1 MRKMSTNQDTKE
13 IALTIYNGGF
23 GAVKE
28 KRRIDLKEDERELI
42 FADVAQLIE
51 TDSLI
56 VAGINVLEFNYD
68 FDLVD
73 RYKLLQKYV
82 DKKVYLKDRKTGEK
96 RSCRL
101 LSAGSDGKTVLEDDT
116 TKEIYMD
123 TEEELVLPSL
133 PSGLIV
139 KPALVWKTDGKPGDH
154 VQVSYLSKG
163 FNWHANYV
171 VELNEEAL
179 NIMGWAEIENRSG
192 MTFENAKIK
201 LIAGEVHRIEEEMLL
216 ERPYMVADSSAG
228 YEPEVKAFFD
238 YHMYTLGQET
248 TLKDNQSKQ
257 ICILR
262 GREIPYQQYYKLG
275 LYEEKA
281 DIIVEFQN
289 RKEQGLGIA
298 MPQGKIKLYK
308 EDDAD
313 GSLEFI
319 GEDRIEHTPKN
330 EAITLSIGK
339 AFDIAFDYHKIDHKK
354 MGGVEYYKY
363 RCIIRNHKETKAEV
377 RFEHYREGV
386 WEMENTSH
394 EYVKVSATQ
403 IEYRVLVPAEDEV
416 SVEFEYKVD
425 RRLEVNFRN
434 R

>member
-28 KRRIDLKEDERELI
+28 NRTIDLKKDEQELI

-68 FDLVD
+68 FDLVSQD
-73 RYKLLQKYV
+73 KLLQKYV

-101 LSAGSDGKTVLEDDT
+101 LSVEKGGKCVLEDDA

-123 TEEELVLPSL
+123 TDEELVLPSL

-139 KPALVWKTDGKPGDH
+139 KPALVWKTDGKPADH

-171 VELNEEAL
+171 VELKDETL

-192 MTFENAKIK
+192 MTFENAQIK
-201 LIAGEVHRIEEEMLL
+201 LIAGDVNRIEEV
-216 ERPYMVADSSAG
+216 MVHSRMYVHEDSSAA

-238 YHMYTLGQET
+238 YHMYTLGHPT

-257 ICILR
+257 ICILT
-262 GREIPYQQYYKLG
+262 GREIPYKQYYKLG

-289 RKEQGLGIA
+289 RKEKGLGIA

-308 EDDAD
+308 EDEAD

-330 EAITLSIGK
+330 EEITLSIGK

-363 RCIIRNHKETKAEV
+363 QCIIRNHKDTEAEV
-377 RFEHYREGV
+377 RFAHYRGGV
-386 WEMENTSH
+386 WEMINTSH
-394 EYVKVSATQ
+394 EYIKVSATE
-403 IEYRVLVPAEDEV
+403 IEYQILVPAEGNV

-425 RRLEVNFRN
+425 RRLEVNIRK
-434 R
+434 

>member
-1 MRKMSTNQDTKE
+1 MMGKMSTNQDTKE

-28 KRRIDLKEDERELI
+28 KRAVHLTEDERELI

-96 RSCRL
+96 KSCRL
-101 LSAGSDGKTVLEDDT
+101 LSAGSGGKAVLEDDT

-123 TEEELVLPSL
+123 TEDELVLPSL

-139 KPALVWKTDGKPGDH
+139 KPALVWKTDGKPSDH

-163 FNWHANYV
+163 FSWHANYV
-171 VELNEEAL
+171 VELKEEAL
-179 NIMGWAEIENRSG
+179 NIMGWAEIENKSG
-192 MTFENAKIK
+192 MTFENAKVK
-201 LIAGEVHRIEEEMLL
+201 LIAGDVHRIEEELT
-216 ERPYMVADSSAG
+216 EKTYMVAESVSA
-228 YEPEVKAFFD
+228 YEPDIKAFFD
-238 YHMYTLGQET
+238 YHMYTLGQKT

-257 ICILR
+257 ICILT
-262 GREIPYQQYYKLG
+262 GRDVPYQKYYKLG
-275 LYEEKA
+275 RYEDKA
-281 DIIVEFQN
+281 DIIVELQN
-289 RKEQGLGIA
+289 RKEQGLGIP
-298 MPQGKIKLYK
+298 MPEGKIKLYK
-308 EDDAD
+308 EDDGD
-313 GSLEFI
+313 GALEFI
-319 GEDRIEHTPKN
+319 GEDQIDHTPKN

-339 AFDIAFDYHKIDHKK
+339 AFDIAFDYQKVDHRKV
-354 MGGVEYYKY
+354 GGVEYYKY
-363 RCIIRNHKETKAEV
+363 RCVIRNHKEREAEV
-377 RFEHYREGV
+377 RFEHYRRGV
-386 WEMENTSH
+386 WEMENSSH
-394 EYVKVSATQ
+394 EYVKVSAAE
-403 IEYRVLVPAEDEV
+403 IEYRVLVPAEGEV

-425 RRLEVNFRN
+425 RRLEVNLRN